1 MAIFNEDQIVPQLT
15 IGSHWRCRC
24 LDIGKDSDEWNEV
37 VGIFRKSMSNEVT
50 KLVRI
55 ENTWL
60 WSVYS
65 MHKKRLSYK
74 NDGIVNERILFHG
87 TRQTSPDVIYMGEF
101 GFDNRFCSKGSFGI
115 ASYFAQDAKYSDKYA
130 HVTIN

>member
-1 MAIFNEDQIVPQLT
+1 
-15 IGSHWRCRC
+15 
-24 LDIGKDSDEWNEV
+24 
-37 VGIFRKSMSNEVT
+37 
-50 KLVRI
+50 
-55 ENTWL
+55 
-60 WSVYS
+60 

-130 HVTIN
+130 HVTINWSINCNPIIMINDKVSNSC